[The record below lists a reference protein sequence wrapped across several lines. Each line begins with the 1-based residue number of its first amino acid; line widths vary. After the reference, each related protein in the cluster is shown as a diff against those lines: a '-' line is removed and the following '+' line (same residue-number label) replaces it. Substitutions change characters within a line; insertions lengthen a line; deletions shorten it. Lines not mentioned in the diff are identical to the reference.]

1 MNWEIFMKGITVLYA
16 FGLATKD
23 DWELKIWY
31 QALKDEIEAE
41 EYERACFHLCKK
53 NSKFW
58 ETDNVPAQLIEVV
71 EDSKANTKM
80 KLLEAKAE
88 DDEQRRQRERQE
100 ALDSW
105 GSEEERLTALAKIF
119 KLNRKIFK
127 GMPKHERQKLH

>member
-1 MNWEIFMKGITVLYA
+1 MP
-16 FGLATKD
+16 
-23 DWELKIWY
+23 
-31 QALKDEIEAE
+31 
-41 EYERACFHLCKK
+41 
-53 NSKFW
+53 S
-58 ETDNVPAQLIEVV
+58 QLIEVV
-71 EDSKANTKM
+71 EESKANRKM

-127 GMPKHERQKLH
+127 GMPEHERQKLH